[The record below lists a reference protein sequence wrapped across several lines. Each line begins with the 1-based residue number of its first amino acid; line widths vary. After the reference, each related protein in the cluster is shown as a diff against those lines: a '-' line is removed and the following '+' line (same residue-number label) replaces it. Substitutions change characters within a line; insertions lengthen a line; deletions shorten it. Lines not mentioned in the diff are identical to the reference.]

1 MYPVSVAYQLISCNL
16 QFVVQGG
23 IYSYFS
29 HKTTLGLYLI
39 HYLKTFQKVDTCMS
53 NIFFLSS
60 DVAANI
66 LNFLVFLAIIKTS
79 ENFYIIILYQYTW
92 NNL

>member
-39 HYLKTFQKVDTCMS
+39 HYLKTFEKLDTCMS
-53 NIFFLSS
+53 NIFFLVLMLLLIFWTFWYSLQLLKQ
-60 DVAANI
+60 VKI
-66 LNFLVFLAIIKTS
+66 FV
-79 ENFYIIILYQYTW
+79 
-92 NNL
+92 

>member
-39 HYLKTFQKVDTCMS
+39 HYLKTFQKLDTCMS
-53 NIFFLSS
+53 NIFFLVLMLLLIFWTFWYSLQLLKQ
-60 DVAANI
+60 VKI
-66 LNFLVFLAIIKTS
+66 FV
-79 ENFYIIILYQYTW
+79 
-92 NNL
+92 